1 MFAKKGFIH
10 EKHKQIQPFNRFFRP
25 KFTLFRSFVPF
36 TQIQMYE
43 TRKLLHRKTSFGRKP
58 VKHGQTANLAHQCP
72 TRTTVSDRTCRNLLF
87 FHQHVLLTVSICL
100 TFLPFFILVKLHGR
114 LFHRK
119 KWLETQICVQEEELQ
134 ALSGD
139 YSSFDDGK
147 AYINPS
153 HPYTF
158 DLDVFGH
165 HSLFQAMNRT
175 CTIFGKDCLAH
186 WLQHHLC
193 EPAAIRARQQM
204 VQDLSQRPLFR
215 EQFRV
220 TGLVHQGTASD
231 GEKLRAWSQSPSQY
245 LHAGWVKAFTR
256 GVPLINGL
264 LLITSLAGWTSF
276 TWLGLSFGLF
286 LILSFGI
293 VKRATYVQETYGK
306 QLKSLNGYAQLIAL
320 AKKEQWEAPALQQLM
335 NRLDMDGKSP
345 VDALQQLSN
354 ELDRLDLR
362 NNQFLYVLLE
372 GSLFFQLQ
380 EIVRIERWKARYGQH
395 ITGWLEAIGELDAL
409 CSLGTFAYNHPAYTY
424 PELAE
429 KSFCFLATRM
439 GHPLMPPAQ
448 CVKTT
453 PLSRR
458 APSSSSSPVPTWLER
473 APTYVLSE

>member
-1 MFAKKGFIH
+1 MKNT
-10 EKHKQIQPFNRFFRP
+10 NRFNLLTDFLDQNLH
-25 KFTLFRSFVPF
+25 FFVPLCHLHKYRCMKPENYY
-36 TQIQMYE
+36 TEKLVLAENQLNTVKRQIS
-43 TRKLLHRKTSFGRKP
+43 RISVLRVLLF
-58 VKHGQTANLAHQCP
+58 LAGL
-72 TRTTVSDRTCRNLLF
+72 VGIYYF

-119 KWLETQICVQEEELQ
+119 KWLETQIYVQKEELQ

-320 AKKEQWEAPALQQLM
+320 AKKEQWEASALQQLM
-335 NRLDMDGKSP
+335 NRLDMNGKSP
-345 VDALQQLSN
+345 VDALQQLSK

-473 APTYVLSE
+473 VPTCVPSE

>member
-1 MFAKKGFIH
+1 MGKSLYAGSSSYQRTTPNNFAG
-10 EKHKQIQPFNRFFRP
+10 R
-25 KFTLFRSFVPF
+25 
-36 TQIQMYE
+36 MD
-43 TRKLLHRKTSFGRKP
+43 LLH
-58 VKHGQTANLAHQCP
+58 
-72 TRTTVSDRTCRNLLF
+72 
-87 FHQHVLLTVSICL
+87 
-100 TFLPFFILVKLHGR
+100 
-114 LFHRK
+114 
-119 KWLETQICVQEEELQ
+119 
-134 ALSGD
+134 
-139 YSSFDDGK
+139 
-147 AYINPS
+147 
-153 HPYTF
+153 
-158 DLDVFGH
+158 
-165 HSLFQAMNRT
+165 
-175 CTIFGKDCLAH
+175 
-186 WLQHHLC
+186 
-193 EPAAIRARQQM
+193 
-204 VQDLSQRPLFR
+204 
-215 EQFRV
+215 
-220 TGLVHQGTASD
+220 
-231 GEKLRAWSQSPSQY
+231 
-245 LHAGWVKAFTR
+245 
-256 GVPLINGL
+256 
-264 LLITSLAGWTSF
+264 LAGT
-276 TWLGLSFGLF
+276 LVRAF

-458 APSSSSSPVPTWLER
+458 ALLPHHHRCQHGWKEHLLTYYRSKLPAGLYRRSCVLRQAGTLPSSTDYQPPHVRLAVRQRVVFLPN
-473 APTYVLSE
+473 